1 MKSAYSVFIALI
13 WSFFLVGCGGGG
25 SISTDPDTPIPEPT
39 DVISVTLTIT
49 NTEITAANPATIT
62 ATAKSSLNGPLAN
75 TLVTFSLS
83 DVSLGAFDPATGT
96 ALTNSEGIATIEL
109 ATLNLKGAGS
119 VSASVVGMTETQTP
133 VGFSME
139 GDGGDAENGNLL
151 SLALT
156 DSNGVEINSISQAQP
171 GTISAIYTNAANEAI
186 PNQVV
191 TFTTSLGKLS
201 PESGTALTDVNGLA
215 SLSITAG
222 EIEGAGNIT
231 ATAGELTQIL
241 GFTTLGDEVTLKPI
255 DAYILSLTVVD
266 SSDTELRDISNSTP
280 GRVIATLTKDGE
292 SAAFE
297 TISFSVSGE
306 GNINPSSGSALTNTS
321 GDAVVNL
328 ITGAVAGAGTVTAT
342 FSLDQESIDV
352 EYNYSVV
359 GDAPGGDGEENT
371 LTIAL
376 TNSITGTVTNAIS
389 SSEPGR
395 VNVTLTDKDGAAI
408 TGKVISF
415 TSTLGAFLPSN
426 GTALTDA
433 IGSASILLSAGSI
446 EGAGEVTAAYG
457 DVRAKVGFQ
466 TAGDE
471 IDPVEASP
479 EITFNLYNCNN
490 AVGWDKTLKNF
501 EVCEATDNITN
512 DSPGIIGAT
521 VTRSGSTQPLQQ
533 ILVSAGTTLGAI
545 SPASGTAI
553 TNADG
558 KAVLDLYANGDVG
571 AGEVSLKVQ
580 EVTSTKA
587 FEIGRVDINLT
598 ITAGVGTNLIP
609 AGGSTI
615 LDVTVFNPDGSLSTG
630 QPFQLEFTSE
640 CVAAGTA
647 FVDSPVIT
655 NAGKGFATYR
665 AAGCEGDDAVTV
677 SAVTGGSTV
686 TAAVTVTVDSVS
698 VGAIQYVSSTP
709 KLLAL
714 RGTGGISGAGSRSET
729 SVVSFKLLDESN
741 QPAPNE
747 LVCFELSTDVGGMT
761 LTPSPL
767 AADYLK
773 CSNMPQ
779 VGDAEYP
786 ADITLPNKYAVGY
799 TNAAGEVSAT
809 VHSGDVPT
817 SVKVFALWSESNNSG
832 HNAIISNT
840 SDELAVTTGIA
851 DNDSFSLS
859 ASIGNPEGWNF
870 DNEKVAVNIL
880 AADHFNNLVPAGTTI
895 TFRTEGG
902 GIDGS
907 CVTGLKDDGNPNG
920 ACSVEWRS
928 QDARPFKGTTVVCP
942 NGGYNDGTST
952 STTPPCIG
960 NDYALYLSGA
970 NSIIPEPR
978 PGRATVTAYAI
989 GEESFVDLNGNG
1001 LFDSGEF
1008 FLDLSEAFTDHNED
1022 GRYRNKARFVGDAE
1036 LGVEPAG
1043 SINEEFVDYNRDQI
1057 FNEGDDKYTG
1067 LLCAAGA
1074 ETDCTDTGTGDFQS
1088 QLNVFRNSTIVMSG
1102 SVPYL
1107 RLVNID
1113 SSTDVISEV
1122 APIDLVANSSE
1133 SVYLFTSDLNNNTL
1147 PYGTT
1152 ISAETDNGELTGTTE
1167 YEIGSSR
1174 AMMPAR
1180 FSFSVSREAT
1190 PNQKTSGTLVIT
1202 VKTPKGSPVSV
1213 SVIVNDGG

>member
-13 WSFFLVGCGGGG
+13 WSLFLVGCGGGG
-25 SISTDPDTPIPEPT
+25 SISTDPDKPIPEPV
-39 DVISVTLTIT
+39 DEISVALVISHTKI
-49 NTEITAANPATIT
+49 NAESPAEIT
-62 ATAKSSLNGPLAN
+62 ATAKSSLNGLLAN
-75 TLVTFSLS
+75 TLVTFTLS
-83 DVSLGAFDPATGT
+83 DSTLGAFDPATGT
-96 ALTNSEGIATIEL
+96 VLTNSDGIATIEL
-109 ATLNLKGAGS
+109 ATLNVKGAGT
-119 VSASVVGMTETQTP
+119 VSASVLGMTESQTP
-133 VGFSME
+133 VGFEME

-151 SLALT
+151 TLVLT
-156 DSNGVEINSISQAQP
+156 DSNGVEINKISQAQP
-171 GTISAIYTNAANEAI
+171 GTVHATYTNASNEAI
-186 PNQVV
+186 TNQVV
-191 TFTTSLGKLS
+191 TFTSSLGQLS
-201 PESGTALTDVNGLA
+201 PESGTALTNENGVA

-222 EIEGAGNIT
+222 QVEGAANIT
-231 ATAGELTQIL
+231 ATVGELTQML
-241 GFTTLGDEVTLKPI
+241 GFTTEGDEVIVKPI
-255 DAYILSLTVVD
+255 DAYGLSLTIVD
-266 SSDTELRDISNSTP
+266 SSNAELREISNSTP
-280 GRVIATLTKDGE
+280 GQVIATLTQDGQNA
-292 SAAFE
+292 SFE
-297 TISFSVSGE
+297 TIAFKVTGE

-321 GDAVVNL
+321 GNAVVNL
-328 ITGAVAGAGTVTAT
+328 ITGAVAGAGTITAT

-371 LTIAL
+371 LAITL
-376 TNSITGTVTNAIS
+376 TNSTTGATTHAIS
-389 SSEPGR
+389 SAEPGR
-395 VNVTLTDKDGAAI
+395 VNVILTDKDGAPI

-415 TSTLGAFLPSN
+415 SSTLGSFLPSN
-426 GTALTDA
+426 GTALTDS
-433 IGSASILLSAGSI
+433 IGGASILLSAGSI
-446 EGAGEVTAAYG
+446 EGAGEVTAVYG
-457 DVRAKVGFQ
+457 DILAKVGFQ

-479 EITFNLYNCNN
+479 EIAFNIYDCNN

-501 EVCEATDNITN
+501 EVCEVTDNITN
-512 DSPGIIGAT
+512 DSPGIIGAI

-533 ILVSAGTTLGAI
+533 ILVSTGTTLGAI

-587 FEIGRVDINLT
+587 FEIGRVDISLT
-598 ITAGVGTNLIP
+598 ITTEVGANIIP

-615 LDVTVFNPDGSLSTG
+615 VEVTVFNPDGSLSTG

-640 CVAAGTA
+640 CVAANTA
-647 FVDSPVIT
+647 FIDSPVVT

-665 AAGCEGDDAVTV
+665 AAGCEGADSITVT
-677 SAVTGGSTV
+677 AVTGGSSV
-686 TAAVTVTVDSVS
+686 TASTSVTVDSVS

-714 RGTGGISGAGSRSET
+714 RGTGGITGAGSRSET

-747 LVCFELSTDVGGMT
+747 LVCFELSSDVGSMT

-767 AADYLK
+767 AGDYVK

-817 SVKVFALWSESNNSG
+817 SVKVFALWSESNSSG

-859 ASIGNPEGWNF
+859 TSVGNPEGWNF

-902 GIDGS
+902 AIDGS
-907 CVTGLKDDGNPNG
+907 CVTGSKDDDTPNG

-928 QDARPFKGTTVVCP
+928 QDARPFRGTAIICP
-942 NGGYNDGTST
+942 NGGYNDGGSL

-960 NDYALYLSGA
+960 NDYAQYLNGI

-1036 LGVEPAG
+1036 LGTEPAG
-1043 SINEEFVDYNRDQI
+1043 SINEEFIDYNADQE
-1057 FNEGDDKYTG
+1057 FSEGDDQYTG

-1074 ETDCTDTGTGDFQS
+1074 EADCTDTGTGNFQS

-1102 SVPYL
+1102 SEPYL

-1113 SSTDVISEV
+1113 GVTDVISEV
-1122 APIDLVANSSE
+1122 SPIDLVANSTE
-1133 SVYLFTSDLNNNTL
+1133 TVYLFASDLNNNTL

-1152 ISAETDNGELTGTTE
+1152 ISAETDNGELTGTKE
-1167 YEIGSSR
+1167 YEIGSNR
-1174 AMMPAR
+1174 AMMPAV
-1180 FSFSVSREAT
+1180 FSFSVSREAS

-1213 SVIVNDGG
+1213 SVIVNDAG